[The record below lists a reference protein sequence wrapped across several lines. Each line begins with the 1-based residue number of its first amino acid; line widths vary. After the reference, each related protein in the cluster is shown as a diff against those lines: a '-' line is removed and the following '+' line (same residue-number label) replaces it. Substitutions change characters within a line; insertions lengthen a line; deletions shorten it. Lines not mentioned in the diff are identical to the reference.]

1 DPGLM
6 EKRDRKPGY
15 FARLKRRRQL
25 KQSQSDKTVSEQSP
39 TIISCPDVQN
49 DPNKKADLERTTAKL
64 PAGSDDGCKTNN
76 QEKREKRRPPGTV
89 EFIVGPNDS
98 LNSIALKFNITP
110 NKLVQLNKLFSRSV
124 YPGQRLFVPDV
135 NQSEADSK
143 SPSSSDPPVTNGLSE
158 SASHDGVSS
167 CMSAKSIRRE
177 LSPNSEDESPATVKF
192 IKMSCKYFTDGMG
205 VVGGV
210 LIVTPNN
217 IMFDPHKSDPL
228 VIEHGCEE
236 YGLICPMEEV
246 VSVALYDDV
255 SRMKLKDALPS
266 PGEWEQLPSE
276 RDLNPFSRYEALDPK
291 RPIVLD
297 DIESTLSETGSTE
310 GEQTEMSPSDEGFT
324 ELEPTVNGSTEEAE
338 GTSSKTPNIIS
349 RDQQKVGPSSLGG
362 GDLQVKSML
371 SQTKGKLDDE
381 EDEGVAQNSSIEDGE
396 SIQSSSETEKQGD
409 SHEKPASQEVTE
421 TKDMKPKGTQELLND
436 THDKIIAAPV
446 DQNRKLSLE
455 EASEVNGNSSPK
467 RQSPDGPAGGAELS
481 EEERRRKNYEAE
493 VKTWLLER
501 MQAPI
506 EDMLFSSEEKSKN
519 PPMFLCFK
527 VGKPMRKSFT
537 YGITS
542 SPAHLFGGS
551 GKQPEYWFAVPQER
565 VDHLYAFF
573 VQWSPDV
580 YGKDA
585 REQGFVVVEKD
596 ELDMIDN
603 FFSDPASCSWE
614 IITIDEAKRRQ
625 SFGSCDGDLSVDAL
639 PVLSDTSDLLQDTHI
654 EKLACRLP
662 ARVQGY
668 PWRLAYSTEKH
679 GTSLKT
685 LYRNLADVDSPVLLV
700 IKDMDN
706 QIFGAFSTHPF
717 RVSEHCYGT
726 GETFLYSF
734 CPEIKVY
741 RWTGENSYFVKGN
754 TDSLQMGGGGGQLGL
769 WLDAELYRG
778 TTTKCATFNNQPLS
792 AQQDFNIHSLEVW
805 TFDGL
810 IVSCYFI
817 VILIQRQGR
826 RVQEE
831 DICVHVTGNMEINN
845 SDSSEETSDTCIFCL
860 IASGQD
866 KDTEVIKKV
875 KICVFPFF
883 HLHPKQNKELVCF
896 RDIDPAAPHHY
907 LVVPVQHIHSC
918 FSLHRGHIGL
928 VKRMA
933 EMGKTVLHDQ
943 GITDVTEMRLGF
955 HQPPYTSVDHLHLH
969 VLAPTSQISK
979 YLEYKFIPGSQRFI
993 IGDSCSETRPDF
1005 VQTVSEGVTVH
1016 SVLMGTQD
1024 ASETEDCPFC
1034 QIANNQTDTEVLLSD
1049 EELLCFRDV
1058 KPGAAHH
1065 YLVVP
1070 RTHIDNCKSLQRE
1083 DVALVER
1090 MVEMGRSVLE
1100 KNKVSDLDDVRM
1112 GFHLPPFSSVP
1123 HLHLHALAP

>member
-1 DPGLM
+1 M

-25 KQSQSDKTVSEQSP
+25 KPSQSEKSVNEQSP
-39 TIISCPDVQN
+39 AIISCPDVPN
-49 DPNKKADLERTTAKL
+49 DSDPNRKTDPQRITAKP
-64 PAGSDDGCKTNN
+64 PAGSDDGCQSKN
-76 QEKREKRRPPGTV
+76 QVKREKRRPPGTV
-89 EFIVGPNDS
+89 EFTVGPNDS
-98 LNSIALKFNITP
+98 LSSIALKFNVTP

-124 YPGQRLFVPDV
+124 YPGQKLFVPDV
-135 NQSEADSK
+135 SQSQTDLK
-143 SPSSSDPPVTNGLSE
+143 SQSSSDPSFTNGMSE
-158 SASHDGVSS
+158 SASHDDVSNS
-167 CMSAKSIRRE
+167 KSIRRE

-291 RPIVLD
+291 RPIILD
-297 DIESTLSETGSTE
+297 DIETTLSETGSTE
-310 GEQTEMSPSDEGFT
+310 GEQTEKSPSDEGFT

-338 GTSSKTPNIIS
+338 GTSSKTPSVIS
-349 RDQQKVGPSSLGG
+349 RDQQELGPSCPVQE
-362 GDLQVKSML
+362 DCQDKSML
-371 SQTKGKLDDE
+371 GQTKGKLDDE

-396 SIQSSSETEKQGD
+396 SIQFSSETEKQGD
-409 SHEKPASQEVTE
+409 KPTSQEVTE
-421 TKDMKPKGTQELLND
+421 TKDIKPKGTTELLNGP
-436 THDKIIAAPV
+436 HDIMTGALV
-446 DQNRKLSLE
+446 DQNRKLSLK
-455 EASEVNGNSSPK
+455 EASEVCGSSSPK
-467 RQSPDGPAGGAELS
+467 RQSPDRPAGGAELS
-481 EEERRRKNYEAE
+481 EEERRKKTYEAE
-493 VKTWLLER
+493 VKSWLLER

-527 VGKPMRKSFT
+527 VGKPMRKSFAS
-537 YGITS
+537 GMTS
-542 SPAHLFGGS
+542 SPAHSFGGR

-565 VDHLYAFF
+565 VDNLYAFF

-580 YGKDA
+580 YGKEA

-625 SFGSCDGDLSVDAL
+625 SFGSCDGDGESVDAL
-639 PVLSDTSDLLQDTHI
+639 PMLSDTSDLLQDTHI

-668 PWRLAYSTEKH
+668 PWRLAYSTVKH

-685 LYRNLADVDSPVLLV
+685 LYRSLADVDSPVLLV
-700 IKDMDN
+700 VKDMDN

-792 AQQDFNIHSLEVW
+792 TQQDFNIHSLEVW
-805 TFDGL
+805 TF
-810 IVSCYFI
+810 
-817 VILIQRQGR
+817 
-826 RVQEE
+826 E
-831 DICVHVTGNMEINN
+831 
-845 SDSSEETSDTCIFCL
+845 
-860 IASGQD
+860 
-866 KDTEVIKKV
+866 
-875 KICVFPFF
+875 
-883 HLHPKQNKELVCF
+883 
-896 RDIDPAAPHHY
+896 
-907 LVVPVQHIHSC
+907 
-918 FSLHRGHIGL
+918 
-928 VKRMA
+928 
-933 EMGKTVLHDQ
+933 
-943 GITDVTEMRLGF
+943 
-955 HQPPYTSVDHLHLH
+955 
-969 VLAPTSQISK
+969 
-979 YLEYKFIPGSQRFI
+979 
-993 IGDSCSETRPDF
+993 
-1005 VQTVSEGVTVH
+1005 
-1016 SVLMGTQD
+1016 
-1024 ASETEDCPFC
+1024 
-1034 QIANNQTDTEVLLSD
+1034 
-1049 EELLCFRDV
+1049 
-1058 KPGAAHH
+1058 
-1065 YLVVP
+1065 
-1070 RTHIDNCKSLQRE
+1070 
-1083 DVALVER
+1083 
-1090 MVEMGRSVLE
+1090 
-1100 KNKVSDLDDVRM
+1100 
-1112 GFHLPPFSSVP
+1112 
-1123 HLHLHALAP
+1123 

>member
-1 DPGLM
+1 MTQL
-6 EKRDRKPGY
+6 
-15 FARLKRRRQL
+15 LKRRRQL
-25 KQSQSDKTVSEQSP
+25 KQSQSDKNVNEQIP
-39 TIISCPDVQN
+39 AIISCPDIPN
-49 DPNKKADLERTTAKL
+49 DSDPNKKTDLQRITAKP
-64 PAGSDDGCKTNN
+64 PAGSDDGCKSNN
-76 QEKREKRRPPGTV
+76 LAKKEKSRPPGTV
-89 EFIVGPNDS
+89 EFIVGPSDS

-124 YPGQRLFVPDV
+124 YPGQKLFVPDV
-135 NQSEADSK
+135 SQSESDLK
-143 SPSSSDPPVTNGLSE
+143 SQSSSDPTFTNGLSE
-158 SASHDGVSS
+158 NPSHDGISN
-167 CMSAKSIRRE
+167 CRSAKSIRRE
-177 LSPNSEDESPATVKF
+177 LSPNSEDESPSTVKF

-266 PGEWEQLPSE
+266 DLPQDLCPVYRPGEWEQLPSE

-310 GEQTEMSPSDEGFT
+310 GEQTEKSPSDEGFT

-338 GTSSKTPNIIS
+338 GTSSRTHSIVS
-349 RDQQKVGPSSLGG
+349 RDQQKILGPSCPGR
-362 GDLQVKSML
+362 GDLQDKSTL
-371 SQTKGKLDDE
+371 DQTKGKLDED
-381 EDEGVAQNSSIEDGE
+381 EDEGLARNSSIEDGE

-409 SHEKPASQEVTE
+409 LRNDKPASQEVTE
-421 TKDMKPKGTQELLND
+421 TKDIKPKGTEELLLNGVD
-436 THDKIIAAPV
+436 NKIISAPV
-446 DQNRKLSLE
+446 DQNRKLSLT
-455 EASEVNGNSSPK
+455 EAAEVRGNSSPK
-467 RQSPDGPAGGAELS
+467 RQSPDRLAEVDELS
-481 EEERRRKNYEAE
+481 EEERRKKNYEAE
-493 VKTWLLER
+493 VKSWLMER

-527 VGKPMRKSFT
+527 VGKPMRKSFAT
-537 YGITS
+537 GMTS
-542 SPAHLFGGS
+542 SPAHSFGGR

-580 YGKDA
+580 YGKEA

-639 PVLSDTSDLLQDTHI
+639 PILSDTSDLMQDTHI

-668 PWRLAYSTEKH
+668 PWRLAYSTVKH

-685 LYRNLADVDSPVLLV
+685 LYRNLSDVDSPVLLV

-792 AQQDFNIHSLEVW
+792 AQQDFSIHSLEVW
-805 TFDGL
+805 TF
-810 IVSCYFI
+810 
-817 VILIQRQGR
+817 
-826 RVQEE
+826 E
-831 DICVHVTGNMEINN
+831 
-845 SDSSEETSDTCIFCL
+845 
-860 IASGQD
+860 
-866 KDTEVIKKV
+866 
-875 KICVFPFF
+875 
-883 HLHPKQNKELVCF
+883 
-896 RDIDPAAPHHY
+896 
-907 LVVPVQHIHSC
+907 
-918 FSLHRGHIGL
+918 
-928 VKRMA
+928 
-933 EMGKTVLHDQ
+933 
-943 GITDVTEMRLGF
+943 
-955 HQPPYTSVDHLHLH
+955 
-969 VLAPTSQISK
+969 
-979 YLEYKFIPGSQRFI
+979 
-993 IGDSCSETRPDF
+993 
-1005 VQTVSEGVTVH
+1005 
-1016 SVLMGTQD
+1016 
-1024 ASETEDCPFC
+1024 
-1034 QIANNQTDTEVLLSD
+1034 
-1049 EELLCFRDV
+1049 
-1058 KPGAAHH
+1058 
-1065 YLVVP
+1065 
-1070 RTHIDNCKSLQRE
+1070 
-1083 DVALVER
+1083 
-1090 MVEMGRSVLE
+1090 
-1100 KNKVSDLDDVRM
+1100 
-1112 GFHLPPFSSVP
+1112 
-1123 HLHLHALAP
+1123 

>member
-1 DPGLM
+1 REWYAIRSCVLGKKKVLTVDLVYYKGQIVCVCFYDNCF
-6 EKRDRKPGY
+6 KTY
-15 FARLKRRRQL
+15 FFPMLQ
-25 KQSQSDKTVSEQSP
+25 
-39 TIISCPDVQN
+39 
-49 DPNKKADLERTTAKL
+49 
-64 PAGSDDGCKTNN
+64 
-76 QEKREKRRPPGTV
+76 
-89 EFIVGPNDS
+89 VGPNDS

-124 YPGQRLFVPDV
+124 YPGQVRTAAVTATSAPSLFFRLAHHWLSIIVLT
-135 NQSEADSK
+135 EAVCPRPK
-143 SPSSSDPPVTNGLSE
+143 SL
-158 SASHDGVSS
+158 
-167 CMSAKSIRRE
+167 RRE

-266 PGEWEQLPSE
+266 DLPEDLCPVYRPGEWEQLPSE
-276 RDLNPFSRYEALDPK
+276 QDLNPFSRYEALDPK

-297 DIESTLSETGSTE
+297 DIESTLSETGNVLSYR
-310 GEQTEMSPSDEGFT
+310 FT
-324 ELEPTVNGSTEEAE
+324 ELEPTVNRSTEEAE
-338 GTSSKTPNIIS
+338 ATSSKTTNVLS
-349 RDQQKVGPSSLGG
+349 RDQKELGPSCPGR
-362 GDLQVKSML
+362 GDIQEKSML

-396 SIQSSSETEKQGD
+396 LIQSSSETEKQD
-409 SHEKPASQEVTE
+409 DKPSSQEVTE
-421 TKDMKPKGTQELLND
+421 TKEKKPKGTEELLNGA
-436 THDKIIAAPV
+436 HDKIISAPV
-446 DQNRKLSLE
+446 DQNRKLSLK
-455 EASEVNGNSSPK
+455 EASEVCGNSGPK
-467 RQSPDGPAGGAELS
+467 RQSPDRPACGAELS
-481 EEERRRKNYEAE
+481 EEERRKKSYEAE
-493 VKTWLLER
+493 VKLWLLER

-527 VGKPMRKSFT
+527 VGKPMRKSFAS
-537 YGITS
+537 GMTS
-542 SPAHLFGGS
+542 SPAHSFGGR

-580 YGKDA
+580 YGKEA

-625 SFGSCDGDLSVDAL
+625 SFGSCDGDSVDAL
-639 PVLSDTSDLLQDTHI
+639 PILNDTSDLMQDTHI

-668 PWRLAYSTEKH
+668 PWRLAYSTVKH

-685 LYRNLADVDSPVLLV
+685 LYRSLADVDSPVLLV
-700 IKDMDN
+700 VKDMDN

-734 CPEIKVY
+734 CPEIKVF

-805 TFDGL
+805 TF
-810 IVSCYFI
+810 
-817 VILIQRQGR
+817 
-826 RVQEE
+826 E
-831 DICVHVTGNMEINN
+831 
-845 SDSSEETSDTCIFCL
+845 
-860 IASGQD
+860 
-866 KDTEVIKKV
+866 
-875 KICVFPFF
+875 
-883 HLHPKQNKELVCF
+883 
-896 RDIDPAAPHHY
+896 
-907 LVVPVQHIHSC
+907 
-918 FSLHRGHIGL
+918 
-928 VKRMA
+928 
-933 EMGKTVLHDQ
+933 
-943 GITDVTEMRLGF
+943 
-955 HQPPYTSVDHLHLH
+955 
-969 VLAPTSQISK
+969 
-979 YLEYKFIPGSQRFI
+979 
-993 IGDSCSETRPDF
+993 
-1005 VQTVSEGVTVH
+1005 
-1016 SVLMGTQD
+1016 
-1024 ASETEDCPFC
+1024 
-1034 QIANNQTDTEVLLSD
+1034 
-1049 EELLCFRDV
+1049 
-1058 KPGAAHH
+1058 
-1065 YLVVP
+1065 
-1070 RTHIDNCKSLQRE
+1070 
-1083 DVALVER
+1083 
-1090 MVEMGRSVLE
+1090 
-1100 KNKVSDLDDVRM
+1100 
-1112 GFHLPPFSSVP
+1112 
-1123 HLHLHALAP
+1123 